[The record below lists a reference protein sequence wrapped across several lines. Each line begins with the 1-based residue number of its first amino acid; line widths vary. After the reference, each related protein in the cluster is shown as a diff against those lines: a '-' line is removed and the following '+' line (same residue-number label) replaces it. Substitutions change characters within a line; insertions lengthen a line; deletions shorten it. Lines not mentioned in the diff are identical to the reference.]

1 MLDSFF
7 SSLRVRLWLLV
18 FLALV
23 PALMLMLY
31 SASERRRQAAID
43 VQENALG
50 LARLASSNQER
61 LVEGAHQLLIALA
74 QVPEVRNGHIAECNA
89 FLASLLTRYPLY
101 ANFGLADVA
110 GDLLCSALPLKGPVN
125 IADRVFFRS
134 ALATGDFAVGEY
146 QIGRVT
152 EKPSLNFGYPIL
164 GEVGQLQ
171 AVVVAAL
178 DLSWL
183 THLLA
188 EAQLPEGAVLLMIDR
203 SGTILGRYPNPE
215 AWVGQPGVDDPLF
228 RSILAQGEG
237 TTELSGPDG
246 VPRLYAFTGLRGAA
260 QAGYV
265 SIGIPQ
271 AVAYAPADRMLA
283 RNLAGL
289 GVAGALAL
297 AAAWVGADVFI
308 LRRVTA
314 LVRATKRLST
324 GDLSAR
330 SGLPPGQGELSQ
342 LAQAFDDMAAALE
355 WHEEQRLIEEQ
366 LRQQK
371 KELEEQNRR
380 VQEVNQL
387 KTEFVTIVSHELR
400 TPLTSIAGYVE
411 LLLAGEAGRL
421 VQAQREYLG
430 TVKNNA
436 DRLIEL
442 IEDLLD
448 ISRIE
453 AGHVELNRTRLDLR
467 QLIQEAAGLLRP
479 QIEAK
484 GQLLTLHLADAL
496 PVLSGDAKRVMQILT
511 NLLSNAHKY
520 TPPGGRITVAVQGED
535 GRVRVEVQDTG
546 IGLSSDDQAQLFAK
560 FFRAKNPATR
570 QVGGTGLGLAITR
583 SLVEMHGG
591 EITVSS
597 APGQGS
603 TFSFTL
609 PASQDASISA
619 EGAERC

>member
-1 MLDSFF
+1 
-7 SSLRVRLWLLV
+7 
-18 FLALV
+18 
-23 PALMLMLY
+23 
-31 SASERRRQAAID
+31 
-43 VQENALG
+43 
-50 LARLASSNQER
+50 
-61 LVEGAHQLLIALA
+61 
-74 QVPEVRNGHIAECNA
+74 
-89 FLASLLTRYPLY
+89 
-101 ANFGLADVA
+101 
-110 GDLLCSALPLKGPVN
+110 
-125 IADRVFFRS
+125 
-134 ALATGDFAVGEY
+134 
-146 QIGRVT
+146 
-152 EKPSLNFGYPIL
+152 
-164 GEVGQLQ
+164 
-171 AVVVAAL
+171 
-178 DLSWL
+178 
-183 THLLA
+183 
-188 EAQLPEGAVLLMIDR
+188 
-203 SGTILGRYPNPE
+203 
-215 AWVGQPGVDDPLF
+215 
-228 RSILAQGEG
+228 
-237 TTELSGPDG
+237 
-246 VPRLYAFTGLRGAA
+246 
-260 QAGYV
+260 
-265 SIGIPQ
+265 
-271 AVAYAPADRMLA
+271 MLA
-283 RNLAGL
+283 RNLAGMG
-289 GVAGALAL
+289 GVGALAL

-308 LRRVTA
+308 LRRVNA

-324 GDLSAR
+324 GDLSVR
-330 SGLPPGQGELSQ
+330 TGLPPGQGELSQ

-366 LRQQK
+366 LRHQK
-371 KELEEQNRR
+371 EELEEQNRR
-380 VQEVNQL
+380 VQEVNRL

-411 LLLAGEAGRL
+411 LLLAGEAGKL

-453 AGHVELNRTRLDLR
+453 AGKVELNRTRLDLS
-467 QLIQEAAGLLRP
+467 QLIQEVAGLLRP

-484 GQLLTLHLADAL
+484 RQLLTLNLADAL
-496 PVLSGDAKRVMQILT
+496 PVLVGDAKRVMQILT

-520 TPPGGRITVAVQGED
+520 TPPGGRITVAVRGED

-603 TFSFTL
+603 TFGFTL
-609 PASQDASISA
+609 SATQDT
-619 EGAERC
+619 